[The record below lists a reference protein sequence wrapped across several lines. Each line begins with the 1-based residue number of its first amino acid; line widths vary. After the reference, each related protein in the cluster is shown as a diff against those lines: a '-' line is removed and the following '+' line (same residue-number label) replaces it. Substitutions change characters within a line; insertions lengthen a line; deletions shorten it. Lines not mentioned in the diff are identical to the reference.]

1 MQITNPTGVQI
12 DHPLV
17 PVLLLSRGYI
27 FSGYLLERCL
37 NRLKF
42 IFNFSLL
49 YLEYTLHLFVVD
61 CYYHF

>member
-27 FSGYLLERCL
+27 FAD
-37 NRLKF
+37 
-42 IFNFSLL
+42 SLAI
-49 YLEYTLHLFVVD
+49 
-61 CYYHF
+61 C